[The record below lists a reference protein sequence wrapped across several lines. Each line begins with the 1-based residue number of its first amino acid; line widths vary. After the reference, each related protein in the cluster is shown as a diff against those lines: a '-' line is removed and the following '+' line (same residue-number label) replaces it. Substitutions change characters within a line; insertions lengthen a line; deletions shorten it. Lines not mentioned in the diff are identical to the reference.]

1 MPFLPVFQV
10 ILNDIVNTLVSIQG
24 KKQPDYKDENIF
36 GSLSNIEKVIRLE
49 QWAKYLL
56 KSKDIKNSWIYLK
69 MNEPEKEF
77 RCIVKNAATEQD
89 SDIFYAYLL
98 TDDQKNKL
106 VSGKGKIDVI
116 FNKQK

>member
-1 MPFLPVFQV
+1 
-10 ILNDIVNTLVSIQG
+10 
-24 KKQPDYKDENIF
+24 
-36 GSLSNIEKVIRLE
+36 
-49 QWAKYLL
+49 
-56 KSKDIKNSWIYLK
+56 